1 MANLPIGGGAGQAA
15 QRRMTGGVL
24 PVWLKF
30 RRNLPGC
37 PRAEA
42 RNQLL
47 GIIERKK
54 VLKHLSDKRHQAGD
68 EGFTLIELMVVVLI
82 LGILM
87 AIAIPTF
94 LSTTKSA
101 KGVAGESNATNAA
114 TSEISTFSTTAAF
127 DSSAYASGAALL
139 DPALPWDTGTVS
151 ATGQVLVLVGTAYGA
166 FGDTATGTGTIM
178 VLESLASNGECFAVV
193 DDQSTATPN
202 IGYIVFNASA
212 GGCPA
217 AGPATAPTAPLVPPQ
232 AGSAAKTP
240 LTSATLAWPGSWAAY
255 YSNF

>member
-1 MANLPIGGGAGQAA
+1 
-15 QRRMTGGVL
+15 MTGGRL
-24 PVWLKF
+24 AGLAEIPEILA
-30 RRNLPGC
+30 GC

-47 GIIERKK
+47 GIIERKT
-54 VLKHLSDKRHQAGD
+54 V
-68 EGFTLIELMVVVLI
+68 LMVVVLI

-114 TSEISTFSTTAAF
+114 TSEISTFSTTGTF
-127 DSSAYASGAALL
+127 DSAAYVAGAALL
-139 DPALPWDTGTVS
+139 DPALPWDTTAGDQ
-151 ATGQVLVLVGTAYGA
+151 TGPNGKVLVLVGNTYANLATVSATTGNGATA
-166 FGDTATGTGTIM
+166 TGTIM
-178 VLESLASNGECFAVV
+178 VLESQASNGECFVV
-193 DDQSTATPN
+193 LDDQSNTANPN
-202 IGYIVFNASA
+202 VGYIVFNAAA

-217 AGPATAPTAPLVPPQ
+217 APPSAAPGVATTPPT
-232 AGSAAKTP
+232 AGSAAKSP
-240 LTSATLAWPGSWAAY
+240 LTSLATWPTNWSNY

>member
-1 MANLPIGGGAGQAA
+1 
-15 QRRMTGGVL
+15 
-24 PVWLKF
+24 
-30 RRNLPGC
+30 
-37 PRAEA
+37 
-42 RNQLL
+42 
-47 GIIERKK
+47 
-54 VLKHLSDKRHQAGD
+54 VLKHLSDKRNQKGE

-114 TSEISTFSTTAAF
+114 TSEISTFSTTGAF

-139 DPALPWDTGTVS
+139 DPALPWDTTTSDASGVS
-151 ATGQVLVLVGTAYGA
+151 NKVLVLVGTAYGA
-166 FGDTATGTGTIM
+166 FGNTATGTGTIM

-202 IGYIVFNASA
+202 VGYIVFNATA

-217 AGPATAPTAPLVPPQ
+217 AGPATAPTGPTVPPT

-240 LTSATLAWPGSWAAY
+240 LTSIATWPASWSAY

>member
-1 MANLPIGGGAGQAA
+1 
-15 QRRMTGGVL
+15 
-24 PVWLKF
+24 
-30 RRNLPGC
+30 
-37 PRAEA
+37 
-42 RNQLL
+42 
-47 GIIERKK
+47 

-139 DPALPWDTGTVS
+139 DPALPWDSTTSDAKGVS
-151 ATGQVLVLVGTAYGA
+151 GQVLVLVGNAYGA
-166 FGDTATGTGTIM
+166 FGNGATATGTIM
-178 VLESLASNGECFAVV
+178 VLESLASNGECFVV
-193 DDQSTATPN
+193 LDDQSTATPN
-202 IGYIVFNASA
+202 VGYIVFNATA
-212 GGCPA
+212 GGCPTA
-217 AGPATAPTAPLVPPQ
+217 APTTAPTGPTVPPT
-232 AGSAAKTP
+232 AGSAAKSP
-240 LTSATLAWPGSWAAY
+240 LTALTWPSSWAAY